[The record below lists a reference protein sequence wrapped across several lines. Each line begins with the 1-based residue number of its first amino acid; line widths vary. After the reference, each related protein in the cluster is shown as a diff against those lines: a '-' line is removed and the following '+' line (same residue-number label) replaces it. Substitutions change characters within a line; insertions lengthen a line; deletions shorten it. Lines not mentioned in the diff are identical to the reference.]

1 VCFSSQRKIAL
12 LAESSQYI
20 KVLSFAKVYEGNIE
34 MSFEFLSLETIQQF
48 ARDYGYWA
56 VFLGI
61 LLENL
66 GVPLPGETITIAGG
80 FLAGSGE
87 LNYWY
92 VLASAIAGATV
103 GGNFGY
109 AIGRYGGWPLLLK
122 LGKIFRFREE
132 QLFDLKQ
139 KFSENAAKAVFLGR
153 FIALLR
159 IFASP
164 LAGIAEMP
172 FLQFSFFNI
181 LGAASWA
188 SVMVSLSYFLG
199 QVVSLEKLVAWAAQ
213 FAVVALLLTVAW
225 IAIPIWLESRNLDK
239 TK

>member
-1 VCFSSQRKIAL
+1 
-12 LAESSQYI
+12 
-20 KVLSFAKVYEGNIE
+20 
-34 MSFEFLSLETIQQF
+34 MSFEFLSLDTIQQF

-92 VLASAIAGATV
+92 VLGSAIAGATV
-103 GGNFGY
+103 GGNIGY

-122 LGKIFRFREE
+122 LGQFFRFREE
-132 QLFDLKQ
+132 QLFDLKEQ
-139 KFSENAAKAVFLGR
+139 FSKNAAKAVFLGR

>member
-1 VCFSSQRKIAL
+1 
-12 LAESSQYI
+12 
-20 KVLSFAKVYEGNIE
+20 

-56 VFLGI
+56 VFFGI

-109 AIGRYGGWPLLLK
+109 AIGRYGGWPLMLK

-132 QLFDLKQ
+132 QLFDLKEQ
-139 KFSENAAKAVFLGR
+139 FSKNAAKAVFLGR

-199 QVVSLEKLVAWAAQ
+199 QVVSLEKLVGWAAQ

>member
-1 VCFSSQRKIAL
+1 
-12 LAESSQYI
+12 
-20 KVLSFAKVYEGNIE
+20 
-34 MSFEFLSLETIQQF
+34 MSFEFISLETIQKF
-48 ARDYGYWA
+48 AHDYGYWA
-56 VFLGI
+56 VFMGI

-87 LNYWY
+87 LNYWF
-92 VLASAIAGATV
+92 VLGSAIAGATL

-109 AIGRYGGWPLLLK
+109 FIGRYGGWPLLLK

-132 QLFDLKQ
+132 QLFDLKEQ
-139 KFSENAAKAVFLGR
+139 FSQNAAKAVFFGR

-159 IFASP
+159 IFAGP

-172 FLQFSFFNI
+172 FWKFSLCN
-181 LGAASWA
+181 LAGAASWA

-199 QVVSLEKLVAWAAQ
+199 QVVSLERLVAWTAQ
-213 FAVVALLLTVAW
+213 FAVLALAIVVAW
-225 IAIPIWLESRNLDK
+225 IAIPIWLESRK
-239 TK
+239 QEQTK

>member
-1 VCFSSQRKIAL
+1 
-12 LAESSQYI
+12 
-20 KVLSFAKVYEGNIE
+20 
-34 MSFEFLSLETIQQF
+34 MSFEFLSLETIQEF
-48 ARDYGYWA
+48 ARNYGYLA

-87 LNYWY
+87 LNYWF
-92 VLASAIAGATV
+92 VLGSAIVGATL

-109 AIGRYGGWPLLLK
+109 AIGRFGGLPLLLK
-122 LGKIFRFREE
+122 LGQFFRFREE
-132 QLFDLKQ
+132 QIYDLKEQ
-139 KFSENAAKAVFLGR
+139 FSQNAAKAVFLGR

-172 FLQFSFFNI
+172 FWQFSLFNL

-188 SVMVSLSYFLG
+188 SVMVSLSFFLG
-199 QVVSLEKLVAWAAQ
+199 HVVSLEKLVAWAAQ
-213 FAVVALLLTVAW
+213 FAVFALLLVVAW
-225 IAIPIWLESRNLDK
+225 IAVPIWLESRAADK